1 MFRYVPKTC
10 FLETLE
16 VLGRLA
22 HAILNVFG
30 GSVWAAQNAYKT
42 NAFEASSFLL
52 RRGVFYVFVA
62 FVRIAIETNQNGYV

>member
-1 MFRYVPKTC
+1 M
-10 FLETLE
+10 
-16 VLGRLA
+16 LGRLA

-52 RRGVFYVFVA
+52 RRDVFYVFVA
-62 FVRIAIETNQNGYV
+62 FARVAIETDQTDMFRAS

>member
-1 MFRYVPKTC
+1 MFRFVPKTC
-10 FLETLE
+10 FLETLA

-52 RRGVFYVFVA
+52 RRDVFCVFIA
-62 FVRIAIETNQNGYV
+62 LIRTAIESNQNGCV